1 MTLPQQARI
10 FKSMKQKPKTTQVS
24 PSELLNVQEAATY
37 IRLAPRT
44 LYNYASVGLLRSYK
58 IGFKLAFRRE
68 DLDGLIVV
76 RPTRRSQIPA

>member
-1 MTLPQQARI
+1 
-10 FKSMKQKPKTTQVS
+10 MKQNSKARRIT
-24 PSELLNVQEAATY
+24 PSELLNVQEAAAY

-58 IGFKLAFRRE
+58 IGFKLAFRKE